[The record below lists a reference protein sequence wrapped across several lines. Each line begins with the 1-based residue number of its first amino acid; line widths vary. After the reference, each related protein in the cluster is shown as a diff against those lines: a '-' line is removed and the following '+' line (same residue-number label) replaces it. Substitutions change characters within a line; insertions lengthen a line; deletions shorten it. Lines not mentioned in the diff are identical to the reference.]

1 MKIVSLA
8 RLFPDAAGAS
18 SVIIASPM
26 DKLVSKRNRR
36 GKRLAPSVETI
47 SHLPEFCLALA
58 LLLAVVSYWPALR
71 YGFVY
76 DDTQQILQNPA
87 ITSWRYLPQYF
98 TANVWAGVYPG
109 VRGYYY
115 RPLFLLWLRLNYS
128 LFGLTPWGWHLT
140 SLLAHLA
147 AIGVF
152 FLVFRQWTNEGVA
165 AGWGAVLFAVHPIH
179 IESVAWISAVPE
191 ILFTAAGLGAIYSYV
206 RYLQKYRPAL
216 LVISAVLYALSLMAK
231 ETAIVVWPI
240 IVAYS
245 CWLRQDHDPEVG
257 TANLLETAKTQVPF
271 AAVTATYIGLRIYAL
286 RGAVGGKPTHTFAG
300 VFREAPS
307 LVWFY
312 LQKLVIPSGLSP
324 IYFSHGT
331 DSFASPRFYL
341 PLIPVCAVAVG
352 LALWVRKSR
361 ATALPALLLL
371 ISLLPPLLGVFVFPP
386 HDLAHDRYL
395 YLPSAGMC
403 MLLALAV
410 RSATRR
416 KRGTISQLAF
426 GHLTIAVIALA
437 YVFSAR
443 AQEPPY
449 RDNIA
454 LFMRAV
460 QISPENATAWGI
472 LGEEF
477 MTLGRNAEGIA
488 AFQKAQALEPKN
500 FVNNYRLGAAY
511 YLVKD
516 MRLAEIFFQFAIDN
530 YRDREVYSYDYT
542 LYRLGL
548 SQYAQGKMA
557 LAEITLRR
565 ACELDPKMSGYH
577 LALAAAMKQQGRL
590 HDARQ
595 QLELELKLGADPE
608 AAKMFD
614 EVNAGLHSEAIR

>member
-1 MKIVSLA
+1 M
-8 RLFPDAAGAS
+8 
-18 SVIIASPM
+18 IIASPM
-26 DKLVSKRNRR
+26 DKLLSKRKGR
-36 GKRLAPSVETI
+36 GRRLAPSAEIIPHV
-47 SHLPEFCLALA
+47 PEFCFALA
-58 LLLAVVSYWPALR
+58 LLLAVVSYWPVLR

-87 ITSWRYLPQYF
+87 VTSWRYLPQYF

-128 LFGLTPWGWHLT
+128 LFGLAPWGWHLT

-152 FLVFRQWTNEGVA
+152 FLVFRQWTNDGVV

-179 IESVAWISAVPE
+179 IESVVWISAVPE

-206 RYLQKYRPAL
+206 RYLQKRRPSL
-216 LVISAVLYALSLMAK
+216 LVISAALYALSLMAK
-231 ETAIVVWPI
+231 ETAIVVWPM
-240 IVAYS
+240 IVACS
-245 CWLRQDHDPEVG
+245 WWRGRNQDPEG
-257 TANLLETAKTQVPF
+257 ETGNWLETAKTQVPF

-286 RGAVGGKPTHTFAG
+286 RGVVGGKPTHTFAG
-300 VFREAPS
+300 VFREVPS

-331 DSFASPRFYL
+331 SAFASPRFYL
-341 PLIPVCAVAVG
+341 PAIPVCAIAVG
-352 LALWVRKSR
+352 LVLWVRKSR
-361 ATALPALLLL
+361 VTAFPALLLL

-386 HDLAHDRYL
+386 HDREHDRYL

-410 RSATRR
+410 RRATRR
-416 KRGTISQLAF
+416 KSGSGELRF
-426 GHLTIAVIALA
+426 GHLTLGHLTLGHLTMAVIALA

-449 RDNIA
+449 RDNVA
-454 LFMRAV
+454 LFTRAV
-460 QISPENATAWGI
+460 QISPENAIAWGI

-488 AFQKAQALEPKN
+488 AFQKAQALEPTD

-511 YLVKD
+511 YLVRD
-516 MRLAEIFFQFAIDN
+516 MRSAEIFFQFAIDH

-557 LAEITLRR
+557 SAEVTLRR

-577 LALAAAMKQQGRL
+577 LALAAAMKQQGKL
-590 HDARQ
+590 HDAQ
-595 QLELELKLGADPE
+595 EQLELELKLGADSE
-608 AAKMFD
+608 ASKMLD
-614 EVNAGLHSEAIR
+614 EVDAGLRSEAIR